1 MNETKKL
8 QEAKYFLTK
17 MEETREDPNSFV
29 YNLSA
34 FLSAARSVLQ
44 YVFNETRKTANGN
57 QWYQSFVK
65 SSNTLK
71 FFKDKRDV
79 NIHKKPVSPPS
90 NVQIKITDSA
100 QISEYI
106 LIVVRDK
113 DENIINQYT
122 RPPQSTSHNNQPK
135 VTKALPISLVNGAE
149 TMTSYLYAT
158 STLNN

>member
-34 FLSAARSVLQ
+34 FLSASRSVLQ

-79 NIHKKPVSPPS
+79 NIHEKPVSPPS
-90 NVQIKITDSA
+90 NVQINITDSA
-100 QISEYI
+100 QISESI

-113 DENIINQYT
+113 DGNIKSIYKPATIN
-122 RPPQSTSHNNQPK
+122 
-135 VTKALPISLVNGAE
+135 IS
-149 TMTSYLYAT
+149 
-158 STLNN
+158 

>member
-79 NIHKKPVSPPS
+79 NIHKKTCFSTEQCSNKDYRFSP
-90 NVQIKITDSA
+90 NFRIHFDSR
-100 QISEYI
+100 Q
-106 LIVVRDK
+106 
-113 DENIINQYT
+113 
-122 RPPQSTSHNNQPK
+122 
-135 VTKALPISLVNGAE
+135 G
-149 TMTSYLYAT
+149 
-158 STLNN
+158 